1 MHEILLI
8 TATTI
13 VTGIIGAVSALWSY
27 WKGRK
32 VRFLGEQTTEVDAI
46 GTLNGQ
52 ITDLTK
58 LNKELYDEILEY
70 RKERIN
76 FETLRAE
83 LAGVNHTLTAELTS
97 VNATM
102 KRLKNENEEL
112 LRTNAKLLENQR
124 ILQEQLTKLTEKL
137 KLAETAEGNE

>member
-1 MHEILLI
+1 MNEILLV

-13 VTGIIGAVSALWSY
+13 VTGIIGAVSALWAY

-32 VRFLGEQTTEVDAI
+32 VRFLGEQTAEVDAI

-52 ITDLTK
+52 IADLTK

-102 KRLKNENEEL
+102 KRLKSENEEL

-137 KLAETAEGNE
+137 KLAETVEGNE